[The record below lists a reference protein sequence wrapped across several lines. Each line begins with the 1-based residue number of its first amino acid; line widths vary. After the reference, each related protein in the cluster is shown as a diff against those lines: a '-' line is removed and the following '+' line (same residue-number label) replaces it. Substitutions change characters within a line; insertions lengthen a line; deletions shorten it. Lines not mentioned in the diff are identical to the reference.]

1 MKSDCRYLFPESWNL
16 WKVTSIG
23 SDFLSPASFEINSPF
38 FKYTLPMTPKIHK
51 KKIIFLSSFWCQNRV
66 SKIAFFWFFFNWK
79 NWHVIFFNINQSL
92 KLWSLTLFFYT
103 KYFRSDAWVLTGV
116 TKNEFP
122 LSIRRQSAILNR
134 VVYSMTGVISIS
146 GIFSGLPGREFNLFQ
161 VKLTHDCCT
170 FALHKDTFSSGRRK
184 IFDWSNK
191 F

>member
-1 MKSDCRYLFPESWNL
+1 MHPMHPMQMIKLVF
-16 WKVTSIG
+16 
-23 SDFLSPASFEINSPF
+23 NSNG
-38 FKYTLPMTPKIHK
+38 LISC
-51 KKIIFLSSFWCQNRV
+51 LV
-66 SKIAFFWFFFNWK
+66 S
-79 NWHVIFFNINQSL
+79 
-92 KLWSLTLFFYT
+92 
-103 KYFRSDAWVLTGV
+103 

-184 IFDWSNK
+184 IFD
-191 F
+191 